1 MAQNIIEIS
10 EYHKYWILIQIINI
24 SVGKI
29 SETDQIVELVRE
41 FVEMLEDVP
50 HSITLVHGLPAQ
62 QTLEDRVTTNL
73 VAVNLHNVLQT

>member
-1 MAQNIIEIS
+1 MFLLKIFKLKI
-10 EYHKYWILIQIINI
+10 IQIINI

-62 QTLEDRVTTNL
+62 KTLEDRVTTNL

>member
-1 MAQNIIEIS
+1 MFLL
-10 EYHKYWILIQIINI
+10 KILKLKIIQIINI

>member
-1 MAQNIIEIS
+1 MFLL
-10 EYHKYWILIQIINI
+10 KILKLKIIQIINI

-50 HSITLVHGLPAQ
+50 HSITLVHRLPAQ

>member
-1 MAQNIIEIS
+1 MFLL
-10 EYHKYWILIQIINI
+10 KILKLKIIQIINI

-50 HSITLVHGLPAQ
+50 HSIILVHRLSAQ

>member
-1 MAQNIIEIS
+1 MFLL
-10 EYHKYWILIQIINI
+10 KILKLKVIQIINI